1 MKIPMMFMGDWV
13 GKRGG
18 EGDFS
23 KFAAELEL
31 NLLGDEVEVTEAAH
45 EGVPKLAEVGA
56 IFHFLCADVARVAL
70 AIDVEDIDGAVLN
83 SFAGAVLTEF
93 QVVGVLHGGSGC
105 PDNSGGVFIVDEGRF
120 GVINEGCSSHIKTIC
135 QVADGDCKLG
145 TFAGGKDFGFTRARD
160 ACSWQTI
167 FHNMGPPYGIRWRR
181 SCF

>member
-1 MKIPMMFMGDWV
+1 MMFMGDWV
-13 GKRGG
+13 RKRGG

-145 TFAGGKDFGFTRARD
+145 TFAGGNCFGFTRARD
-160 ACSWQTI
+160 VCSWQMT
-167 FHNMGPPYGIRWRR
+167 FHDMGPPYSIRWRR